1 MPLTNAER
9 QRRFRKR
16 LRAGASAAVGLTPEQ
31 CADRDAVMAEPLY
44 PVPPVDRRAQ
54 MPRFMGW
61 ERYEWAAAPEPLI
74 DHFGM
79 RAAWEGWQAEKG
91 AMKAQE
97 DHVYAYREGEAGRI
111 IAECGDAA
119 IRILSEGG
127 RLALFRAYESDP
139 TLGMNTKTRKRVT

>member
-9 QRRFRKR
+9 QKRFRER
-16 LRAGASAAVGLTPEQ
+16 LRAGATAASGLTAER
-31 CADRDAVMAEPLY
+31 CAARDAVMAEPLY

-54 MPRFMGW
+54 MPRFKGW
-61 ERYEWAAAPEPLI
+61 ERYEWSEAPAPLI

-91 AMKAQE
+91 AMKAHQ
-97 DHVYAYREGEAGRI
+97 DHVYAYGEGEAGRI

-119 IRILSEGG
+119 IQILSEGG
-127 RLALFRAYESDP
+127 RMALFRAYGAYP
-139 TLGMNTKTRKRVT
+139 TLGRKKRNRVT

>member
-54 MPRFMGW
+54 MPRQSRA
-61 ERYEWAAAPEPLI
+61 ERQGLEPKGT
-74 DHFGM
+74 HGNNRFGT
-79 RAAWEGWQAEKG
+79 RGVRRGKG
-91 AMKAQE
+91 
-97 DHVYAYREGEAGRI
+97 V
-111 IAECGDAA
+111 
-119 IRILSEGG
+119 
-127 RLALFRAYESDP
+127 
-139 TLGMNTKTRKRVT
+139 TK